1 MRLLLT
7 VLLFLVFSVSNQT
20 DKLGGAVAQRVER
33 WTCDQ
38 QVMGSILARGKA
50 A

>member
-1 MRLLLT
+1 MTGEIIFRIA
-7 VLLFLVFSVSNQT
+7 SM
-20 DKLGGAVAQRVER
+20 KLGGTVAQLLER

-38 QVMGSILARGKA
+38 QVMGSIPARGKA

>member
-1 MRLLLT
+1 MGNFSLST
-7 VLLFLVFSVSNQT
+7 NAKTTLFDS
-20 DKLGGAVAQRVER
+20 GAIAQRVER

-38 QVMGSILARGKA
+38 QVVGSIPARGKA